1 MTTALLVALGLA
13 LRILG
18 PRGLVGPKR
27 RHVNQ
32 HFRLGGARRLGD
44 RVGAKG
50 VDGIEALRPG
60 GIENSGQIDHGV
72 RPFAGRSKRGGITHI
87 GLNWH
92 DLAGSFSRASL

>member
-1 MTTALLVALGLA
+1 
-13 LRILG
+13 
-18 PRGLVGPKR
+18 
-27 RHVNQ
+27 
-32 HFRLGGARRLGD
+32 
-44 RVGAKG
+44 

-92 DLAGSFSRASL
+92 DLAGSAERLQVPGEIRSAATHADAIPAPRQRPDDVSAEKA